1 MFEEALENVRKA
13 TEANLKMQQ
22 DFLQQW
28 TSFWPG
34 LPSPQAVWL
43 DKVKDFQKQWSHTV
57 SDLARRHRQELD
69 RQYQALQESLEE
81 ALRTAESSNPVEFRV
96 RSEQLCRKTL
106 DCMREVSEAQL
117 REFHDAMKK
126 WTELVTKIGT

>member
-28 TSFWPG
+28 TGLWPG
-34 LPSPQAVWL
+34 LPSPQTVWL

-81 ALRTAESSNPVEFRV
+81 ALRTAESSNPVEFRI